1 MICSAMEQPKTQ
13 TQKILLASA
22 DTTLLDRLSRVLR
35 GAAHSVASTQRSGR
49 LLYRALEDPFDLV
62 IMDLD
67 LEGLDG
73 IEALQIL
80 RRARPELPVIVL
92 TGALR
97 ERESRQLAGE
107 GVAGHLR
114 KPADVT
120 DLSEAARLVSEVLG
134 RGQER
139 GGGP

>member
-1 MICSAMEQPKTQ
+1 MEEPTTRTK
-13 TQKILLASA
+13 KILLASPDA
-22 DTTLLDRLSRVLR
+22 TLLDRLSRVLR
-35 GAAHSVASTQRSGR
+35 EASHAVASTQRSGR

-67 LEGLDG
+67 LEDLNG

-80 RRARPELPVIVL
+80 RRAKPDLPVIVI

-97 ERESRQLAGE
+97 ERESRQLSGE

-114 KPADVT
+114 KPIEVADLREAVR
-120 DLSEAARLVSEVLG
+120 LASET
-134 RGQER
+134 RGLEN
-139 GGGP
+139 GGGRVL